1 MEFTLALEFTFSSQ
15 LGIRSI
21 SLLCRKYRPVFA
33 RRYFQKQKRHMDFYF
48 HAPYAIIKYLIKAV
62 LVTAPA
68 HVAPGLL
75 KWFVWYQTVK
85 ICYHYSIS
93 TVYRHYLPQGIPPF
107 LHPYTAFLR

>member
-1 MEFTLALEFTFSSQ
+1 
-15 LGIRSI
+15 
-21 SLLCRKYRPVFA
+21 
-33 RRYFQKQKRHMDFYF
+33 MDFYF